1 MLHHFII
8 KVLNCYHPLCSSL
21 QCPPPLFL
29 SGNLGLH
36 FWAIFLSYFVDDF
49 FLSLFFL
56 FYLLDSCDPDVNTSR
71 TVSLVFS
78 PVSVCL
84 CSALRDFFNFTLH
97 PICWICFIS
106 AIMFP
111 RVPFVSEQSFC
122 ILIVSCLFQV
132 SLVAQMIKNLPAMQE
147 IWFNPWVGKI
157 PWRRKWLPTPVFM
170 PGEFHGQRSLVGYSP
185 WDRRVRH
192 DRATNTYT
200 FFFF

>member
-1 MLHHFII
+1 MG
-8 KVLNCYHPLCSSL
+8 L
-21 QCPPPLFL
+21 Q
-29 SGNLGLH
+29 
-36 FWAIFLSYFVDDF
+36 FWAISLSYFVDDF

-122 ILIVSCLFQV
+122 ILIVSCLFQA
-132 SLVAQMIKNLPAMQE
+132 SLGAQTVKNPSAMQE
-147 IWFNPWVGKI
+147 TCV
-157 PWRRKWLPTPVFM
+157 LPL
-170 PGEFHGQRSLVGYSP
+170 G
-185 WDRRVRH
+185 
-192 DRATNTYT
+192 
-200 FFFF
+200 